1 MTSISLG
8 PLALP
13 TAPLLLLLAG
23 ALAVWL
29 ANRLTPA
36 GSPARDGAGTDLMH
50 ALLAGLVVSR
60 LVHLGL
66 NLDAYRSAPWAAFDL
81 RDGGWNATAGL
92 AAGLSWIVWRATRR
106 ASWRK
111 ALAAGTAAGV
121 AVWSAGAV
129 GLASLAPQQ
138 LPDLVLTDLASGQP
152 VRLHEVARDRPVVL
166 NLWATW
172 CAPCR
177 KEMPVLAAAQ
187 EQHPEL
193 LFVFANQGETAA
205 TVRRYL
211 TAESLALQTVLLDSD
226 WQLGPAVGSSGLPT
240 TIVYDRQGLRIDIHM
255 GAINA
260 AGLAAMIKP
269 VTEAKPQ
276 RTP

>member
-13 TAPLLLLLAG
+13 TGPLLLLLA
-23 ALAVWL
+23 AVLAFWL
-29 ANRLTPA
+29 AKRLTPA
-36 GSPARDGAGTDLMH
+36 DSRTGDGAGGELLN
-50 ALLAGLVVSR
+50 ALLGALVVSR
-60 LVHLGL
+60 LVHVGL
-66 NLDAYRSAPWAAFDL
+66 HLDDYRSEPWAAFDL
-81 RDGGWNATAGL
+81 RDGGWNAPAGF
-92 AAGLSWIVWRATRR
+92 AAGLCWIGWRATRR

-111 ALAAGTAAGV
+111 ALAAGTATGL
-121 AVWSAGAV
+121 AVWTAGTL
-129 GLASLAPQQ
+129 GLAALAPQQ
-138 LPDLVLTDLASGQP
+138 LPDLVFTDLASGQP
-152 VRLHEVARDRPVVL
+152 VRLHDVARDRPVVL

-187 EQHPEL
+187 DQHPEL

-211 TAESLALQTVLLDSD
+211 AAERLALQTVLLDST

-240 TIVYDRQGLRIDIHM
+240 TVVYDRQGRRIDAHM

-260 AGLAAMIKP
+260 AGLATMIKP
-269 VTEAKPQ
+269 VTEPKPR